1 MKYTLDDLKFWGI
14 KSPEKFIEHINRY
27 SQEFKINTPTR
38 ILCFWANV
46 LHESANLFYMREI
59 SSGVQYEGRKDLG
72 NINPGDGKKFAG
84 RGILQITGRNNYTAF
99 NNWYA
104 KTYNTTKY
112 NFVKNPELLETP
124 QFAVLAAFWFWEE
137 NNLSEWADKNKFKEV
152 CSIINTGGPN
162 SKNINGMDDRL
173 EKYKVINSWLKSLL

>member
-59 SSGVQYEGRKDLG
+59 SSGVQYEGRKAG
-72 NINPGDGKKFAG
+72 VNNVVNIGRAG
-84 RGILQITGRNNYTAF
+84 LRA
-99 NNWYA
+99 
-104 KTYNTTKY
+104 
-112 NFVKNPELLETP
+112 LL
-124 QFAVLAAFWFWEE
+124 
-137 NNLSEWADKNKFKEV
+137 
-152 CSIINTGGPN
+152 
-162 SKNINGMDDRL
+162 
-173 EKYKVINSWLKSLL
+173 